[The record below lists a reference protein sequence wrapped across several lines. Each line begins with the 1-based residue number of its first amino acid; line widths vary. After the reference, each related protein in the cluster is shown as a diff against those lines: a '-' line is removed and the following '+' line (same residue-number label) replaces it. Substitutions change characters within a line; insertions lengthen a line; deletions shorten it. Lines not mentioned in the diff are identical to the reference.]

1 MPARTSIEL
10 HPSGCRLVEVDLPT
24 RRRGPAAGD
33 VRVRTFASDLAGSAD
48 VATLTAALSTLREHR
63 KLARETWVTIWG
75 LRSAQQFLRLPP
87 ATPADLES
95 LATREA
101 HKDLAPLQT
110 GGEGA
115 SVAIVLGGEVQVG
128 SHRRREVS
136 LVAVSATYVRHRIQ
150 PLVDAGFVVEGVLT
164 PALALTTVARTQRDL
179 LPGTAAVYVALTARA
194 TCLAI
199 VRDGVLLFSREMPW
213 GHDGSVRESGPTS
226 QHWPV
231 GSPSDPTGDPTGDPT
246 SPAAQDALGVK
257 LASEV
262 KRSVL
267 YFKQTFRASVE
278 SVTLCGDMPNLRV
291 LTGPLGTA
299 LEVPVQTLDSLVGID
314 ALALPE
320 PAERFRADVAG
331 LRLAI
336 ATGADVHPPANLL
349 PSGIRAARAAR
360 AQMVRLG
367 GASAASLLLLIA
379 GYLFVQRSAS
389 THDNQ
394 RLVVE
399 QQLATLGPEARRLDE
414 LRQAYTIATARR
426 AALGAFDSQ
435 GPRLARLLEAV
446 SQATPAEIV
455 VTSIVA
461 QADGMFWR
469 ATVTGVALA
478 PNAAS
483 GQTAVNGL
491 VERVSAS
498 PFVGAPIQPPSVKIV
513 SGTGATS
520 AAGGAAGQAAP
531 IPDGMSGVEF
541 TLQFQLAK

>member
-10 HPSGCRLVEVDLPT
+10 HPSGCRLVEVDLPA
-24 RRRGPAAGD
+24 RRRGAVGSD
-33 VRVRTFASDLAGSAD
+33 VHVRTFVSDVSGGED
-48 VATLTAALSTLREHR
+48 DATLTAALSTLREQR

-87 ATPADLES
+87 AKPADLES
-95 LATREA
+95 LATREVR
-101 HKDLAPLQT
+101 KDLAPLET
-110 GGEGA
+110 GGDRA
-115 SVAIVLGGEVQVG
+115 SVAIVLGGDVQVG

-136 LVAVSATYVRHRIQ
+136 LVAVSATEVRQRTQ

-164 PALALTTVARTQRDL
+164 PALALTSVARTQRDL
-179 LPGTAAVYVALTARA
+179 LPGTTEVYVALTARA

-199 VRDGVLLFSREMPW
+199 IRDGVLLFAREMPW
-213 GHDGSVRESGPTS
+213 GHDD
-226 QHWPV
+226 
-231 GSPSDPTGDPTGDPT
+231 DP
-246 SPAAQDALGVK
+246 SPAAQDALGIK

-267 YFKQTFRASVE
+267 YFKQTFRAAVE
-278 SVTLCGDMPNLRV
+278 SVILCGDMPNLRV

-299 LEVPVQTLDSLVGID
+299 LELPVKTLDSLVGID

-320 PAERFRADVAG
+320 PAEQFRADVAG
-331 LRLAI
+331 LQLAI
-336 ATGADVHPPANLL
+336 ATGADVKPPANLL
-349 PSGIRAARAAR
+349 PSEIRASRAART
-360 AQMVRLG
+360 QMVRLG
-367 GASAASLLLLIA
+367 GASAASLLLVIA

-389 THDNQ
+389 SHENQ

-399 QQLATLGPEARRLDE
+399 QQLATLEPEARKLDE
-414 LRQAYTIATARR
+414 LRRAYTLATARR

-446 SQATPAEIV
+446 SQATPPEIV

-461 QADGMFWR
+461 QADGMFWHT
-469 ATVTGVALA
+469 TVTGVALA
-478 PNAAS
+478 PDAAA

-491 VERVSAS
+491 IDSVSAS
-498 PFVGAPIQPPSVKIV
+498 PFVGAPIEPPSVRIV
-513 SGTGATS
+513 SGTGASNTS
-520 AAGGAAGQAAP
+520 TGAAGQTAP

-541 TLQFQLAK
+541 VLQFQLAK